1 MLNYSDLRDIQRREM
16 ESSDIVNLPADFFG
30 LISEMLNKKKDEA
43 LEKKSLIAIKEY
55 ENIRKIVEAIANKR
69 EEKIMLIAVRGGFE
83 GNGLTKEE
91 RELLKEL
98 TSIIN
103 KSRDSIKTVWD
114 NESDSQK
121 IRMIKDIEKYRG
133 IDDNIYGPFKIG
145 QEENLPKP
153 EAQWLLKSG
162 MAEMVKT

>member
-16 ESSDIVNLPADFFG
+16 ESSEIVNLPEDFYVI
-30 LISEMLNKKKDEA
+30 ISEMLVRKKDEA
-43 LEKKSLIAIKEY
+43 ITKKSLISIKEY

-69 EEKIMLIAVRGGFE
+69 EEKIVLMSVRGESE
-83 GNGLTKEE
+83 GSGLTKEE

-98 TSIIN
+98 TSIIK

-114 NESDSQK
+114 NDDAQRVR
-121 IRMIKDIEKYRG
+121 IIKDVEKYRG
-133 IDDNIYGPFKIG
+133 IDDTVYGPFREGEI
-145 QEENLPKP
+145 ESLPAS

-162 MAEMVKT
+162 MAEMVKK